1 MQYKTANPPGLGAT
15 GSAFKSKSPDLDMGG
30 GLTAIKQQQKTLF
43 VIPKN
48 NIKRDTKNSGMAE
61 EWKHSHEFSEENVR
75 EDEDVEEHQFRIRES
90 DSQKKNLKE
99 IARKL
104 WLAVEVG
111 DKLGS
116 LKILKS

>member
-1 MQYKTANPPGLGAT
+1 MQQNDHQ
-15 GSAFKSKSPDLDMGG
+15 F
-30 GLTAIKQQQKTLF
+30 
-43 VIPKN
+43 N
-48 NIKRDTKNSGMAE
+48 
-61 EWKHSHEFSEENVR
+61 EENVR
-75 EDEDVEEHQFRIRES
+75 EDDDNNGDDYKNRES

>member
-1 MQYKTANPPGLGAT
+1 MH
-15 GSAFKSKSPDLDMGG
+15 PD
-30 GLTAIKQQQKTLF
+30 Q
-43 VIPKN
+43 VSN
-48 NIKRDTKNSGMAE
+48 
-61 EWKHSHEFSEENVR
+61 EENVR
-75 EDEDVEEHQFRIRES
+75 DEEDGIPEDNYNQQKVRES

-116 LKILKS
+116 LKILKSQPVN

>member
-1 MQYKTANPPGLGAT
+1 MYL
-15 GSAFKSKSPDLDMGG
+15 
-30 GLTAIKQQQKTLF
+30 
-43 VIPKN
+43 IPKN
-48 NIKRDTKNSGMAE
+48 NIVTGVNKRDTKGHE
-61 EWKHSHEFSEENVR
+61 EWKHSQEFSEENVR
-75 EDEDVEEHQFRIRES
+75 EDDEGEEDNHYTQINRIRES

-116 LKILKS
+116 LKILKSQPVNQAQISINCTNTDGWAPLHVAASEGHV

>member
-1 MQYKTANPPGLGAT
+1 MYL
-15 GSAFKSKSPDLDMGG
+15 
-30 GLTAIKQQQKTLF
+30 
-43 VIPKN
+43 IPKN
-48 NIKRDTKNSGMAE
+48 NIVTGVNKRDTKGHE
-61 EWKHSHEFSEENVR
+61 EWKHSQEFSEENVR
-75 EDEDVEEHQFRIRES
+75 EDDEGEEDNHYTQINRIRES

>member
-1 MQYKTANPPGLGAT
+1 MVT
-15 GSAFKSKSPDLDMGG
+15 
-30 GLTAIKQQQKTLF
+30 
-43 VIPKN
+43 
-48 NIKRDTKNSGMAE
+48 RDTKTRLEND
-61 EWKHSHEFSEENVR
+61 WKVADNSEENVR
-75 EDEDVEEHQFRIRES
+75 EDEDAEVDHHAASQANRVRQS

-116 LKILKS
+116 L

>member
-1 MQYKTANPPGLGAT
+1 
-15 GSAFKSKSPDLDMGG
+15 
-30 GLTAIKQQQKTLF
+30 
-43 VIPKN
+43 V
-48 NIKRDTKNSGMAE
+48 RD
-61 EWKHSHEFSEENVR
+61 
-75 EDEDVEEHQFRIRES
+75 EDENGADDYNHNKVVRES

-116 LKILKS
+116 LKILKSQPSN

>member
-1 MQYKTANPPGLGAT
+1 MMRAPPLE
-15 GSAFKSKSPDLDMGG
+15 
-30 GLTAIKQQQKTLF
+30 
-43 VIPKN
+43 
-48 NIKRDTKNSGMAE
+48 E
-61 EWKHSHEFSEENVR
+61 EWKNSQEFSEENVR
-75 EDEDVEEHQFRIRES
+75 EDDEVAEDDNQYAANRIRES

-116 LKILKS
+116 LKILKSQPVN

>member
-1 MQYKTANPPGLGAT
+1 MREDDEVEDDHHQYN
-15 GSAFKSKSPDLDMGG
+15 
-30 GLTAIKQQQKTLF
+30 
-43 VIPKN
+43 N
-48 NIKRDTKNSGMAE
+48 NIN
-61 EWKHSHEFSEENVR
+61 
-75 EDEDVEEHQFRIRES
+75 RIRES

>member
-1 MQYKTANPPGLGAT
+1 M
-15 GSAFKSKSPDLDMGG
+15 
-30 GLTAIKQQQKTLF
+30 
-43 VIPKN
+43 
-48 NIKRDTKNSGMAE
+48 
-61 EWKHSHEFSEENVR
+61 R
-75 EDEDVEEHQFRIRES
+75 EDDENNGDDYKNRES

-116 LKILKS
+116 LKILKSQPVNQAQISINCTNTDGWAPLHVAASEGHVQLVEILIEYGALLDPRTKNFRR

>member
-1 MQYKTANPPGLGAT
+1 MYHT
-15 GSAFKSKSPDLDMGG
+15 
-30 GLTAIKQQQKTLF
+30 QQLQQNDHQF
-43 VIPKN
+43 N
-48 NIKRDTKNSGMAE
+48 
-61 EWKHSHEFSEENVR
+61 EENVR
-75 EDEDVEEHQFRIRES
+75 EDDDNNADDYKNRES